1 MSDKTIGSHI
11 DLLADDQSV
20 PQSLSQESG
29 IYTKDG
35 TKKKNNRARAN
46 RIRKTKRMRS
56 PFLTK
61 KYDRDME
68 SYVAD
73 EIRNEE
79 RGDEVIEPQERTP
92 SDDEIKRQVAE
103 LSQDIA
109 RAITAETGRTEE
121 NDTTRHEY
129 SIGEFT
135 FHTYYEFRNAEE
147 DVKRIDI
154 INKELDLKDPEVAIR
169 LYNDIRMGKIM
180 FKSPIGEKFFDHV
193 ADIVADRSVGLLE
206 DKQVVDEA
214 ESQAKKQKWLALLI
228 IILAAAAF
236 SYFAYSEI
244 SDVISTRKLE
254 KQIEEK
260 NKLNPGTGKAKDDS
274 ATTADGN
281 QTDKNQTITGST
293 FVDPSTLTILPEYE
307 GLVAQNKE
315 MVGWIEIP
323 DTEVNYPVVQ
333 KADDNSYYL
342 THAFD
347 QSEDKNGSIFMDYR
361 SSVVNTTTNTILY
374 GHNMASGKMFAALK
388 NYENASYLEA
398 HKTVTFNT
406 IYEQRTYEIV
416 AVCLGQVENQDSSGY
431 RYYNFIS
438 AQKAQDMQDFVD
450 YVSSRNIYGKQV
462 EISTT
467 DQLLTLSTCN
477 HYIEDGRLFL
487 VAKRVR

>member
-1 MSDKTIGSHI
+1 M
-11 DLLADDQSV
+11 
-20 PQSLSQESG
+20 
-29 IYTKDG
+29 
-35 TKKKNNRARAN
+35 
-46 RIRKTKRMRS
+46 
-56 PFLTK
+56 
-61 KYDRDME
+61 
-68 SYVAD
+68 
-73 EIRNEE
+73 
-79 RGDEVIEPQERTP
+79 
-92 SDDEIKRQVAE
+92 
-103 LSQDIA
+103 
-109 RAITAETGRTEE
+109 
-121 NDTTRHEY
+121 
-129 SIGEFT
+129 
-135 FHTYYEFRNAEE
+135 
-147 DVKRIDI
+147 
-154 INKELDLKDPEVAIR
+154 
-169 LYNDIRMGKIM
+169 
-180 FKSPIGEKFFDHV
+180 
-193 ADIVADRSVGLLE
+193 
-206 DKQVVDEA
+206 
-214 ESQAKKQKWLALLI
+214 
-228 IILAAAAF
+228 
-236 SYFAYSEI
+236 
-244 SDVISTRKLE
+244 
-254 KQIEEK
+254 
-260 NKLNPGTGKAKDDS
+260 
-274 ATTADGN
+274 
-281 QTDKNQTITGST
+281 
-293 FVDPSTLTILPEYE
+293 
-307 GLVAQNKE
+307 
-315 MVGWIEIP
+315 
-323 DTEVNYPVVQ
+323 VQ

>member
-1 MSDKTIGSHI
+1 MSDKMIGSHI

-333 KADDNSYYL
+333 KADDNS
-342 THAFD
+342 
-347 QSEDKNGSIFMDYR
+347 
-361 SSVVNTTTNTILY
+361 
-374 GHNMASGKMFAALK
+374 KMFAALK